1 MYRIQNK
8 IFMSVKKAINRGPSY
23 EMKKEETIFFVRN
36 LAKGLAWLVAIVAI
50 YIFLKDRIDPD
61 FLEWL
66 RPFNE
71 NPSLVYLIFS
81 LSEII
86 TGIIPPEIFMIW
98 GARNNDVAEYI
109 YAIAILTAITYAAGV
124 AAYWIG
130 RYFNTSRYY
139 RLLKRR
145 FIGKYE
151 KYLYRFGGFL
161 IIVAATTPV
170 PFSGVAMLVGSIRYS
185 FKRYLF
191 FSLSRILRFAAYSY
205 VIWEAHTL

>member
-1 MYRIQNK
+1 
-8 IFMSVKKAINRGPSY
+8 MSVKKVIKRGPSFNK
-23 EMKKEETIFFVRN
+23 KKEETIFFIRN
-36 LAKGLAWLVAIVAI
+36 MAKGLLWLIGIVTL
-50 YIFLKDRIDPD
+50 YVFLKDRIDPD
-61 FLEWL
+61 FMGWL

-81 LSEII
+81 LSELIV
-86 TGIIPPEIFMIW
+86 GMIPPEFFMIW
-98 GARNNDVAEYI
+98 ATRNSDINEYI
-109 YAIAILTAITYAAGV
+109 YYIAILTGITYAAGV

-161 IIVAATTPV
+161 IIVASVTPI

-185 FKRYLF
+185 FKRYLL
-191 FSLSRILRFAAYSY
+191 FSLTRILRFAAYSY
-205 VIWEAHTL
+205 VIWEAHSL